1 MEDYRRLDED
11 YRKRLEKVLDTLYYV
26 PRIRRVRGIKL
37 ERGKYVWKVV
47 VDGGGEEVIET
58 WSKCVKLMPDGR
70 LFIKDVSGR
79 LYEVR
84 SLAELD
90 DRSAALLNM
99 MI

>member
-1 MEDYRRLDED
+1 
-11 YRKRLEKVLDTLYYV
+11 
-26 PRIRRVRGIKL
+26 
-37 ERGKYVWKVV
+37 

-58 WSKCVKLMPDGR
+58 WSKCVKLMPGGR
-70 LFIKDVSGR
+70 LFIKDVNGC